1 MRVPVLLSS
10 GYTYDKESIIQHFKS
25 NGVKDP
31 ITRKDI
37 TTEPIMNYGLLE
49 GI

>member
-1 MRVPVLLSS
+1 MRIPVLLSS
-10 GYTYDKESIIQHFKS
+10 GYTYDKDSIIQHFKT

-31 ITRKDI
+31 ITRKEI
-37 TTEPIMNYGLLE
+37 TSEPIMNHALLD